1 MPPKRSQ
8 RVLVNLVD
16 YQPKRSL
23 PALVNIIKDHQKFWR
38 TRGLGEMFVMVE
50 GSTDEVLWKKFT
62 SKEDC
67 ELFVADGKYNI
78 TEALDIIN
86 GEELDGVAGIV
97 DADYE
102 LITESEKLRQDNL
115 LYDECYPDAE
125 LMILDSAALT
135 EVLKTKFHIDDDPD
149 IQKLAD
155 LLKSEAER
163 LAMEF
168 GYFRLLNECKCYGIN
183 FKCFWDSR
191 SYDFDEFVD
200 AEDIDSIQFRRDCFA
215 IRLAKFHNAGRKRG
229 QDQWIEHGELL
240 AGVAELKKNDKYKT
254 PNIQLCQGHETVAI
268 IAYLLPIM
276 FKSVF
281 GDDMTSHFKEFR
293 DRLKLEKKL
302 RNKYK
307 EEYFITTTLCDAIKN
322 WECCNNPYKILKP
335 EI

>member
-1 MPPKRSQ
+1 MSPKRSPQ
-8 RVLVNLVD
+8 GLVHLVN
-16 YQPKRSL
+16 YHKR
-23 PALVNIIKDHQKFWR
+23 NWR
-38 TRGLGEMFVMVE
+38 THGLGEMFVMVE
-50 GSTDEVLWKKFT
+50 GGADEDLWQKFT

-115 LYDECYPDAE
+115 LYDECYPNAE

-135 EVLKTKFHIDDDPD
+135 DVLKTKFHIDDDPD

-155 LLKSEAER
+155 LLQSEAER

-168 GYFRLLNECKCYGIN
+168 GYFRLLNDCNRYYISFKDFWKSRQYDYGKFI
-183 FKCFWDSR
+183 
-191 SYDFDEFVD
+191 D
-200 AEDIDSIQFRRDCFA
+200 AEDIDSIRFRRDCFA
-215 IRLAKFHNAGRKRG
+215 IQLAKFHNAGRKRG
-229 QDQWIEHGELL
+229 QDHWIEHGELL
-240 AGVAELKKNDKYKT
+240 AGVAKLKEIDRYKT
-254 PNIQLCQGHETVAI
+254 PNIQLCQGHDTVAI

-281 GDDMTSHFKEFR
+281 GHDLPSNFYEFR
-293 DRLKLEKKL
+293 HRLKLEENL
-302 RNKYK
+302 RNNYK
-307 EEYFITTTLCDAIKN
+307 EEEFVTTTLCDAIKN
-322 WECCNNPYKILKP
+322 WESANCPYKILKP